1 MQKVVG
7 CLEGSEKWNLT
18 EMLLQRFVLQQE
30 PQQQQQLLLLLLLL
44 LRLLLLLL
52 LRVGVRGCTPAVS
65 AFVLKTKTIL
75 HSQL

>member
-30 PQQQQQLLLLLLLL
+30 PQQQQQLLLLLLL
-44 LRLLLLLL
+44 RLLLLLL